1 VGFRAGGKLEGV
13 VIRLME
19 KQWYVVHTYSGF
31 ENRAKQNLEER
42 IKNLGKS
49 EYFSDILVPT
59 ETVVELVKGKR
70 KTSQRKI
77 FPGYILVRMELNEE
91 TWHIVKD
98 TPKITGFAGDG
109 TKPVPISGGEVEEIL
124 SQMKEGV
131 SKAKPKVSFAVGDSV
146 RVIDGPFVNFI
157 GTIEEV
163 KPEKRKLKV
172 LVSIFGRATPVELD
186 FIQVEKS

>member
-1 VGFRAGGKLEGV
+1 MA
-13 VIRLME
+13 
-19 KQWYVVHTYSGF
+19 QHWYVVNTYSGY

-42 IKNLGKS
+42 IKTLGKGDLFS
-49 EYFSDILVPT
+49 EILVPT

-77 FPGYILVRMELNEE
+77 FPGYILVKMELNEE

-109 TKPVPISGGEVEEIL
+109 TKPVHISEKEVEGIL

-131 SKAKPKVSFAVGDSV
+131 AKAKPKISFGVGD
-146 RVIDGPFVNFI
+146 
-157 GTIEEV
+157 
-163 KPEKRKLKV
+163 
-172 LVSIFGRATPVELD
+172 
-186 FIQVEKS
+186 

>member
-1 VGFRAGGKLEGV
+1 MEGFMA
-13 VIRLME
+13 
-19 KQWYVVHTYSGF
+19 QHWYVVHTYSGF

-42 IKNLGKS
+42 VKNLGKGDF
-49 EYFSDILVPT
+49 FSDILVPT

-77 FPGYILVRMELNEE
+77 FPGYILVKMELNEE

-109 TKPVPISGGEVEEIL
+109 TKPIPISEGEVEEIL
-124 SQMKEGV
+124 SQMREGV
-131 SKAKPKVSFAVGDSV
+131 SKAKPKVAFSTGDSV

-186 FIQVEKS
+186 FIQVEKN